1 LPHFVI
7 KYDKLRSGFA
17 FTFNLRRFTQDML
30 TALEQRVVLVASDIE
45 SKDVSQILSAFALL
59 GREPGAAVRRCR
71 LTLAHLNPKY

>member
-1 LPHFVI
+1 
-7 KYDKLRSGFA
+7 
-17 FTFNLRRFTQDML
+17 ML